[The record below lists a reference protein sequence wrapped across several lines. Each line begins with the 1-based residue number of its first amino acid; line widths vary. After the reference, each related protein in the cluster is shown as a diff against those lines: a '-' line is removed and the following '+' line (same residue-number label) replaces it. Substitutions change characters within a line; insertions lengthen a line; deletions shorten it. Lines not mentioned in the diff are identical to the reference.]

1 MNDVSSDRA
10 SEQGRFAARE
20 FLARWKRETGEVLS
34 PANTDRMLFAYE
46 MGYLRGRSDAT
57 QESMKMFDDV
67 ARLREETSTRTK
79 KENADD
85 DDEAK

>member
-1 MNDVSSDRA
+1 
-10 SEQGRFAARE
+10 
-20 FLARWKRETGEVLS
+20 
-34 PANTDRMLFAYE
+34 MLFAYE